1 MFLFQAVVNGMV
13 QKCQYCRHF
22 GASVRCKASGK
33 FYHFPCAS
41 ASGSFLQKSTL
52 TLVGTDSLDK
62 VANYGESHQ
71 SISFSK

>member
-1 MFLFQAVVNGMV
+1 M
-13 QKCQYCRHF
+13 YCKHF

-41 ASGSFLQKSTL
+41 ASGSFMQKSTL

-62 VANYGESHQ
+62 VASHGKPFLFFYGKMLKFWFCH
-71 SISFSK
+71 